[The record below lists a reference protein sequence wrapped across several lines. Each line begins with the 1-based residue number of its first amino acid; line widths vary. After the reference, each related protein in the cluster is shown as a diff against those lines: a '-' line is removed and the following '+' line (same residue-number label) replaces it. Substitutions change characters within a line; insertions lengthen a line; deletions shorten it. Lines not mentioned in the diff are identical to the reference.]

1 VANARAHSYGGA
13 QSGCEPDRPGRT
25 DLTRG
30 PQRFAWLLSLGLTV
44 AGALAAH
51 GLAYRF
57 AEPHAERREH
67 LLEET
72 GHGYLH
78 TTQLASLCVALVV
91 VGFAGAMLAEARRA
105 ERPPLWAFALAP
117 PIGFALQEHC
127 ERILA
132 SDVGGLHTILEPT
145 FLFGLL
151 LQFPFALV
159 ALLVARALLAAAG
172 ALARRLGTLPRAKL
186 AHDAACLALPAACWI
201 PAAPTLV
208 GARGQRAPPLPSAAS
223 R

>member
-1 VANARAHSYGGA
+1 LTAGARRS
-13 QSGCEPDRPGRT
+13 
-25 DLTRG
+25 
-30 PQRFAWLLSLGLTV
+30 AWLLSLGLTV

-57 AEPHAERREH
+57 AEPHDERRGH

-78 TTQLASLCVALVV
+78 TTQLASLCIALVL
-91 VGFAGAMLAEARRA
+91 VGFAGAVLAGARRA
-105 ERPPLWAFALAP
+105 ERPPLWGFALAP

-127 ERILA
+127 ERVLA
-132 SDVGGLHTILEPT
+132 SDAGGLHTILEPT
-145 FLFGLL
+145 FLVGLL

-159 ALLVARALLAAAG
+159 AFLAARALLAAAG
-172 ALARRLGTLPRAKL
+172 ALARRLGTPPRAKL
-186 AHDAACLALPAACWI
+186 SQDAACLAPPASCWI

>member
-1 VANARAHSYGGA
+1 VAIARAHSYGGA

-30 PQRFAWLLSLGLTV
+30 AQRFAWLLSLGLTV

-91 VGFAGAMLAEARRA
+91 VGFAGAMLAGARRA
-105 ERPPLWAFALAP
+105 ERPPLWVFALAP

-132 SDVGGLHTILEPT
+132 SDAGGLHTILEPT

-186 AHDAACLALPAACWI
+186 APDPCLAVPAACWI

-208 GARGQRAPPLPSAAS
+208 GARGQRAPPPVSAAS